1 MLAASRPT
9 LEAIKQGGSSAKE
22 RSVKNCAARLLT
34 AALLCVLGLAMTV
47 VPLEAQGSTAEAETI
62 EIPYIPYEGSARR
75 VIVNVTFN
83 GRVTVPMALDTG
95 APRTHISYAVA
106 EKLGA
111 LRSSEGTLAVNSS
124 GIGGSAPAI
133 RTVLESASIGGATV
147 KVVPVTVISK
157 LSNAFDGLL
166 GMDLLADYEITIR
179 SVPPVVVLTRKSSG
193 GDRPGG
199 HGERWW
205 RETFREFRSYKSEW
219 ERYRDAVD
227 REIESGN
234 TVGQRTAALR
244 RYRELADSQII
255 EADKLLSR
263 LESYA
268 SRHAVPRHWRR

>member
-1 MLAASRPT
+1 MRAR
-9 LEAIKQGGSSAKE
+9 AKT
-22 RSVKNCAARLLT
+22 CAARLLT
-34 AALLCVLGLAMTV
+34 VAMVCVFMLAITL
-47 VPLEAQGSTAEAETI
+47 VPWQAQGSTGETETI
-62 EIPYIPYEGSARR
+62 EIPYVPYEGSARR
-75 VIVNVTFN
+75 VIVKVTFN

-111 LRSSEGTLAVNSS
+111 LRSSEGTLAASSS

-147 KVVPVTVISK
+147 KVVPVTVIDK

-179 SVPPVVVLTRKSSG
+179 SVPPVVVLARKSSS

-205 RETFREFRSYKSEW
+205 RATFKEFRSHKSNW
-219 ERYRDAVD
+219 EQYRDAVD
-227 REIESGN
+227 KEIESGT
-234 TVGQRTAALR
+234 TVGQRTVALR
-244 RYRELADSQII
+244 GQRELADSQIR

-268 SRHAVPRHWRR
+268 SRYAVPRHWRR